1 MLLNFRSTI
10 LLTISIAF
18 GLPLA
23 QADAPLTDLLSKAD
37 PGADP
42 AWQTE
47 AFSENAGKQLYAIVA
62 HLAPGQ
68 IDKAPSLDKI
78 TSTSFSSPPLRPP
91 LTEIS
96 SSNGFR
102 VLRPLGNPTSKP
114 LGGPKALLRALS
126 PLKTALGDRSL
137 VRVKTKVVTV
147 EPLPDNSYRTLVYF
161 EASNKTGIQINAE
174 WNCTWQTDPADQEHP
189 LLTKIEPAR
198 FEEIHARSPKIF
210 QEETKALLG
219 HNSSYQNQLIHGAA
233 HWHGN
238 LDVAF
243 GIYQGNQGLAIGDA
257 NGDGLEDLYLC
268 QPDGLPNLLF
278 LRNPD
283 GTLTDH
289 SKESGL
295 DILDISRGVLFVDL
309 DNDSDQD
316 LVLTHRFSVS
326 VFENTGQAKF
336 KRHLTIPLESR
347 VAGVS
352 AADYDHDGDLDFYVC
367 GYSPRSKTSPSDIF
381 ANPVPYEDA
390 RNGAFNYLFRND
402 GKLAFTD
409 ATPGSGFEQNN
420 TQFSF
425 TATWEDYDN
434 DGDLD
439 LYVANDFGRNNL
451 YRNALI
457 PTGTAGFEDV
467 AGQTGTLDIAAGM
480 SASWGDV
487 NRDGLMDLYVSNMWS
502 SAGNRITSQD
512 KFRAKKDGDEDTKN
526 MIRRHARG
534 NSLFRNAGEDAPF
547 TDDSLAT
554 GTAMGRWAW
563 GSLLM
568 DLNNDG
574 WEDVYVANGFMS
586 APQTGDL

>member
-1 MLLNFRSTI
+1 MPLHFRLSSLLAA
-10 LLTISIAF
+10 SITLGA
-18 GLPLA
+18 PLA
-23 QADAPLTDLLSKAD
+23 NAEAPLADILAKAN

-47 AFSENAGKQLYAIVA
+47 AFSEHAGKQLHAIVA
-62 HLAPGQ
+62 HLAPGK
-68 IDKAPSLDKI
+68 IDEAPSLSDI
-78 TSTSFSSPPLRPP
+78 TSPSFSSTILRPQ

-96 SSNGFR
+96 AANGFR
-102 VLRPLGNPTSKP
+102 VFRPTNASS
-114 LGGPKALLRALS
+114 PKAVTGSDTLLRALS
-126 PLKTALGDRSL
+126 PLKTALGDQSHA
-137 VRVKTKVVTV
+137 RVKTKVVTV
-147 EPLPDNSYRTLVYF
+147 EPLADNSYRTLVYL
-161 EASNKTGIQINAE
+161 EATNGAGIQINAE
-174 WNCTWQTDPADQEHP
+174 WNCTWQTDPDNQEHP
-189 LLTKIEPAR
+189 LLTKIETAR
-198 FEEIHARSPKIF
+198 YEEIHAESPTIF
-210 QEETKALLG
+210 QDETEALIG
-219 HNSSYQNQLIHGAA
+219 QNSSYQNQLVHGAA

-257 NGDGLEDLYLC
+257 NGDGLDDLYLC
-268 QPDGLPNLLF
+268 QPDGLPNLLY
-278 LRNPD
+278 LRNSD

-309 DNDSDQD
+309 DNDGDQD

-326 VFENTGQAKF
+326 VFENTGKAKF
-336 KRHLTIPLESR
+336 NRHLTIPLDSR

-402 GKLAFTD
+402 GELDFTD

-457 PTGTAGFEDV
+457 PTGTAHFEDV
-467 AGQTGTLDIAAGM
+467 AEKSGTLDIAAGM
-480 SASWGDV
+480 AASWGDV
-487 NRDGLMDLYVSNMWS
+487 DRDGLMDLYVSNMWS
-502 SAGNRITSQD
+502 SAGHRITYQD
-512 KFRAKKDGDEDTKN
+512 QFRAKKEGDENTKN
-526 MIRRHARG
+526 LIRRHARG
-534 NSLFRNAGEDAPF
+534 NSLFRNGGNDAPF
-547 TDDSLAT
+547 TDASLDT

-574 WEDVYVANGFMS
+574 WEDIYVANGFMS
-586 APQTGDL
+586 APQSGDL